1 MRRLLAVCAAAAAI
15 LGMQGEAAGRILQD
29 SFDLSPDTASLTVG
43 ESHTLTATILNSD
56 GQPLDKQAVSWAV
69 IEGPHAGTSG
79 RATTG
84 TDGKAAFGYTGSTA
98 GTDTIEASWF
108 DAQGLKYTDRVQA
121 TWSPPAP
128 PPPPPSAD
136 LGVSVSSATPSTE
149 VGDPLA
155 FTATVSNAGPSPAT
169 GVAVSGSVSQQLNL
183 AAVSASQ
190 GSCSQSGNTFSCAL
204 GNVGVG
210 SSATVGFSGT
220 VTAPGDI
227 VAMLSVAGGQGDP
240 NSANNPASATVP
252 AVVPPPVLGQA
263 VNVEPISGI
272 VLVNGKPLVA
282 GQQIP
287 VGAKVDT
294 RKGVVELESAHG
306 TAKFWAGLFQIAERR
321 ARTGVT
327 QLKLLG
333 GNFRAGCG
341 HPARQL
347 AGAGTHR
354 KKVVRRLWGNG
365 RGRFQVSG
373 RYSAATVRGTF
384 WLTADR
390 CDGTLT
396 RVRQGR
402 VEVFDNVL
410 KKKIVVRAG
419 KSYFA
424 RPR

>member
-1 MRRLLAVCAAAAAI
+1 MRTVIAACAAAATL
-15 LGMQGEAAGRILQD
+15 LGTHGEAAGRALVFN
-29 SFDLSPDTASLTVG
+29 FDLAPNTASATVG
-43 ESHTLTATILNSD
+43 DIHTVTATVDDS
-56 GQPLDKQAVSWAV
+56 GRPLSQQLVMFEV
-69 IEGPHAGTSG
+69 IAGPHAGANSE
-79 RATTG
+79 AL
-84 TDGKAAFGYTGSTA
+84 TDSNGKATFSYNGISA
-98 GTDTIEASWF
+98 GTDTIEASWRDF
-108 DAQGLKYTDRVQA
+108 QEVLHTDSVQV
-121 TWSPPAP
+121 TWV
-128 PPPPPSAD
+128 PPSAD
-136 LGVSVSSATPSTE
+136 LGVSVSSATPGAE

-204 GNVGVG
+204 GNLGVG

-272 VLVNGKPLVA
+272 VLVNGKPLMA

-341 HPARQL
+341 HPARLL
-347 AGAGTHR
+347 AGAETHR